1 MLKPISSM
9 FFLLIILIL
18 AVFMAINPRETVQA
32 ATSGFQ
38 LWVEILVP
46 ALLPFFIVADLLVS
60 LHFVG
65 LIGALL
71 EPIMRPVF
79 RLPGC
84 SALVIAMGYTSGF
97 PMGAILSRRLW
108 EEKLI
113 TAQETERLVAFT
125 NNSSPLFIIGA
136 IGVGMFASPQLGYL
150 LAISHYVANLL
161 VGFIWGRCSTSTSI
175 TKTASPSQAFRNLWQ
190 QLSNDEKSVGNLLA
204 SAVSVSVNNLLA
216 IAGFVVLFS
225 VMTRMLIYWGVMDYI
240 AIFLSW
246 LLGSMN
252 FSYPVCFG
260 MSMGL
265 FEITLG
271 SRTITAANDPLLI
284 KLLAVSIIM
293 GFSGFSII
301 AQVMS
306 IVAGLPVRLSFYL
319 LSRFLQLTFSAII
332 TWIGYTLVI
341 APGQMVSSLAM
352 PTYRILYAFDAWYV
366 SLCSL
371 VVGLL
376 IIAVLMIISLLMQ
389 LPKTIR
395 P

>member
-1 MLKPISSM
+1 MKPFSSM
-9 FFLLIILIL
+9 FFLIIILIL

-32 ATSGFQ
+32 AASGFQ
-38 LWVEILVP
+38 LWYQILVP

-97 PMGAILSRRLW
+97 PMGAVLSRRLW

-113 TAQETERLVAFT
+113 TSQETERLVAFT

-150 LAISHYVANLL
+150 LAISHYTANLI
-161 VGFIWGRCSTSTSI
+161 VGFIWGRLSTSTVTTTS
-175 TKTASPSQAFRNLWQ
+175 TPPGQAFRALWQ
-190 QLSNDEKSVGNLLA
+190 QLSKDEKGIGNLLA
-204 SAVSVSVNNLLA
+204 NAVSSSVNNLLA

-225 VMTRMLIYWGVMDYI
+225 VMTRMFTFWGIMDYL
-240 AIFLSW
+240 AHFLTW
-246 LLGSMN
+246 LLGSLN
-252 FSYPVCFG
+252 FSYSVCFG

-271 SRTITAANDPLLI
+271 SKTISAASDPLLI

-319 LSRFLQLTFSAII
+319 ASRLIQLTLSALI
-332 TWIGYTLVI
+332 TWAGYTMVI
-341 APGQMVSSLAM
+341 APLQIVPSLTVPA
-352 PTYRILYAFDAWYV
+352 YRVLYSFDAWYV
-366 SLCSL
+366 SLCSMAAGI
-371 VVGLL
+371 V
-376 IIAVLMIISLLMQ
+376 IIAVLMVLSLIMQ
-389 LPKTIR
+389 AQKPTH

>member
-1 MLKPISSM
+1 MKPFSFM
-9 FFLLIILIL
+9 FFLIIILIL
-18 AVFMAINPRETVQA
+18 ALFMAINPRETVQA
-32 ATSGFQ
+32 AASGFQ
-38 LWVEILVP
+38 LWYQILVP
-46 ALLPFFIVADLLVS
+46 ALLPFFIAADLLVS
-60 LHFVG
+60 LHFVS

-97 PMGAILSRRLW
+97 PMGAVLSRRLM
-108 EEKLI
+108 EENLL
-113 TAQETERLVAFT
+113 TPQETERLVSFT

-136 IGVGMFASPQLGYL
+136 IGVGMFSSAPLGYL
-150 LAISHYVANLL
+150 LAVSHYVANLA
-161 VGFIWGRCSTSTSI
+161 VGFIWGRLSVPARITTSI
-175 TKTASPSQAFRNLWQ
+175 TPKQAFQNLWH
-190 QLSNDEKSVGNLLA
+190 QLSKEEKSIGSIMGN
-204 SAVSVSVNNLLA
+204 AVNNSIRNLLA

-225 VMTRMLIYWGVMDYI
+225 VMTRMFTVWGVMDYI
-240 AIFLSW
+240 ARFLTW
-246 LLGSMN
+246 LLGSLN

-260 MSMGL
+260 MGLGL

-271 SRTITAANDPLLI
+271 SRTITAASDPLLI
-284 KLLAVSIIM
+284 KLLAVSIIL

-319 LSRFLQLTFSAII
+319 WSRLIQLTLSALI
-332 TWIGYTLVI
+332 TWIGYTMVI
-341 APGQMVSSLAM
+341 RPLQIVPSVSIPL
-352 PTYRILYAFDAWYV
+352 YRVLYAFDAWYV

-371 VVGLL
+371 VIGLV
-376 IIAVLMIISLLMQ
+376 IIAVLMLISLIIHAQ
-389 LPKTIR
+389 SPTH

>member
-1 MLKPISSM
+1 MKPFSSM
-9 FFLLIILIL
+9 FFLIIILIL

-32 ATSGFQ
+32 ATDGFQ
-38 LWVEILVP
+38 LWYQILVP

-79 RLPGC
+79 RLPGY

-108 EEKLI
+108 EEELI
-113 TAQETERLVAFT
+113 TSQEAERLVAFT

-150 LAISHYVANLL
+150 LAFSHYTANLI
-161 VGFIWGRCSTSTSI
+161 VGFIWGRLSVITSPTASTS
-175 TKTASPSQAFRNLWQ
+175 PGQAFRNLWQ
-190 QLSNDEKSVGNLLA
+190 QLSKDEKGIGNLLA
-204 SAVSVSVNNLLA
+204 NAVSSSVNNLLA

-225 VMTRMLIYWGVMDYI
+225 VMTRMFTLWGVMDYI
-240 AIFLSW
+240 AHFLTW
-246 LLGSMN
+246 VLGSLN

-271 SRTITAANDPLLI
+271 SGTITAGSDPLLI

-319 LSRFLQLTFSAII
+319 VSRLIQLTLSALI
-332 TWIGYTLVI
+332 TWVGYTMVI
-341 APGQMVSSLAM
+341 APLQIVPSLAV
-352 PTYRILYAFDAWYV
+352 PAYRILYAFDAWYI
-366 SLCSL
+366 SICSL
-371 VVGLL
+371 VAGLV
-376 IIAVLMIISLLMQ
+376 IIAILMVLSLMMQ
-389 LPKTIR
+389 AQKPTH